1 MPADSLPAA
10 KPALAEA
17 IKAFFFENKTRQCIV
32 YGISME
38 PFLSFGDTV
47 VIVQCKGPLKKGRC
61 YAFITGNTLTI
72 HRFIKTSG
80 NGYALFAGDNNLFY
94 NRVPLTDVVGELSPC
109 QSFCALFIIVVI
121 NSFFCFLTQVFNE
134 DVLIC
139 RIRRRTLR
147 LITGPARKERPR
159 Q

>member
-1 MPADSLPAA
+1 MVSLPAA
-10 KPALAEA
+10 KPALADA
-17 IKAFFFENKTRQCIV
+17 VKAFFFENKTRKCMV

-38 PFLSFGDTV
+38 PFLSFGETV
-47 VIVQCKGPLKKGRC
+47 VIVQCEGPLKKGRC

-94 NRVPLTDVVGELSPC
+94 NHVPLTDVVGELFPC

-134 DVLIC
+134 NLLVR
-139 RIRRRTLR
+139 RIRRRIIR
-147 LITGPARKERPR
+147 SITGPVRKERPW